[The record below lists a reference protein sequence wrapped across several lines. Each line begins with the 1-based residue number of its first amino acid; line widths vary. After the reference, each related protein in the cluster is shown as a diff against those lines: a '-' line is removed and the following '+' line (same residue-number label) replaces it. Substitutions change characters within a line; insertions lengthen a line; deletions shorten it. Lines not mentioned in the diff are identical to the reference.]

1 MGCYP
6 VTPNRAKLELGTEG
20 HLRPRIRIG
29 SYPRTICT
37 VLYRERSGD
46 GRGRE
51 EEEVRYFIYGADS
64 SVYSWFTVQTCTP
77 VTS

>member
-6 VTPNRAKLELGTEG
+6 VTPHRAKLELGIEG
-20 HLRPRIRIG
+20 HLRHELELALIHVQ
-29 SYPRTICT
+29 Y